1 MEFISLSSQGAQL
14 NTFNHPAAP
23 RRSPWF
29 GSFGGHC
36 IPIHFFL
43 VRLFLCGSLR
53 SYWKPERMEANSA
66 CLWLGQARLSII
78 IMELTK
84 ILGAENNSGKDHIVQ
99 QPEPIPVHPERA
111 DLPTS
116 LLLGKRVDIFNNI
129 RKCAPCT
136 VIQDLLND
144 PRQVPCFTRCKG
156 PLFYQVYQKATYTFL
171 KWHSN
176 VNNHKLPFFFTRTE
190 NCV

>member
-23 RRSPWF
+23 RRSPWS

-111 DLPTS
+111 DPPTN
-116 LLLGKRVDIFNNI
+116 LLLGKRGEKELIFLTISENVPLAQSFKISWMTPVRCLALLDAKGHCSIRCI
-129 RKCAPCT
+129 RKPPIHFWSDT
-136 VIQDLLND
+136 VM
-144 PRQVPCFTRCKG
+144 
-156 PLFYQVYQKATYTFL
+156 
-171 KWHSN
+171 
-176 VNNHKLPFFFTRTE
+176 
-190 NCV
+190 